1 MSTKTEICNYAL
13 EYIGRKTIANIDAV
27 PGTRET
33 NVCKRFYDLA
43 RQGVLRD
50 HKWGFATRS
59 ITLASVDT
67 ADFVGWDYAY
77 QYPVDALYASEIYN
91 SAESDPIAYTIESNH
106 DLDGKF
112 ILTDQDDAILIY
124 VADTDETH
132 LFDSQFVEALSF
144 KLAAMITVPLK
155 GENQLQQTMAQNYGM
170 AITKAK
176 ASDSNERHAEPNTD
190 SSLLNSRS

>member
-1 MSTKTEICNYAL
+1 MATKTDIANYAL
-13 EYIGRKTIANIDAV
+13 EYIGRKTIANIDTET
-27 PGTRET
+27 GREAS
-33 NVCKRFYDLA
+33 VCKRFYDLA
-43 RQGVLRD
+43 RQAVLRD

-59 ITLASVDT
+59 ITLASVAID
-67 ADFVGWDYAY
+67 DFVGWEYAY

-91 SAESDPIAYTIESNH
+91 AADSDPIAYTIESNH

-112 ILTDQDDAILIY
+112 ILTDQEDAILTY

-132 LFDSQFVEALSF
+132 LFDSQFVEALSY

-155 GENQLQQTMAQNYGM
+155 GENQLQQNMAQNYGM
-170 AITKAK
+170 AIAKAK
-176 ASDSNERHAEPNTD
+176 ASDSNERHVVPNDD